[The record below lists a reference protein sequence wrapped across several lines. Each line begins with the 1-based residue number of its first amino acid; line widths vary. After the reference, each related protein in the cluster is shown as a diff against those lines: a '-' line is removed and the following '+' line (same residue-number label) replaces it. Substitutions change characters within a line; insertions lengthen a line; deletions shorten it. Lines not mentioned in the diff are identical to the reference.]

1 MAPEKKDSAR
11 PDAEPAPQETPM
23 PHPSFIQVA
32 KPYVFEQ
39 TIQDCIAALGV
50 DPLREESLRLQG
62 VAWIDSVRRALHL
75 YVWISSTAL
84 GELQFCMLNL
94 D

>member
-1 MAPEKKDSAR
+1 MAPEKKDSVR
-11 PDAEPAPQETPM
+11 PDAEVAPPETPM

-50 DPLREESLRLQG
+50 DPLREEGLRLQG

-75 YVWISSTAL
+75 YVWIHSVTVL
-84 GELQFCMLNL
+84 ELQFFILNS